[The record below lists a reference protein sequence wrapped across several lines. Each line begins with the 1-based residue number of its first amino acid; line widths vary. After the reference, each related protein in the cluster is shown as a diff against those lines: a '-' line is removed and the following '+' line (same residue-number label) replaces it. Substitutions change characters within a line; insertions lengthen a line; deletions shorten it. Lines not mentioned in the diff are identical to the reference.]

1 MGEFWLR
8 QKNWVTKEAAS
19 AAHIYGKKLV
29 AAESLTGWPNWQ
41 QGPTDFKQLFDI
53 AFCAGLNQ
61 VVFHNFAHNPAIA
74 GKPGFAY
81 HAGEHINVNATWW
94 PMARPFMDYL
104 SRCSYMLRQ
113 GNFVGD
119 VCLYYGDK
127 APNLVP
133 ARRIDPNIAPRYP
146 DGTCLHC
153 GAPKPIEPGRL
164 AGYDYDYINSDIIIT
179 SS

>member
-1 MGEFWLR
+1 
-8 QKNWVTKEAAS
+8 
-19 AAHIYGKKLV
+19 
-29 AAESLTGWPNWQ
+29 
-41 QGPTDFKQLFDI
+41 
-53 AFCAGLNQ
+53 
-61 VVFHNFAHNPAIA
+61 
-74 GKPGFAY
+74 
-81 HAGEHINVNATWW
+81 
-94 PMARPFMDYL
+94 MDYL

-119 VCLYYGDK
+119 VCLYYGDQ

-164 AGYDYDYINSDIIIT
+164 AGYDYDYINSDIINTKLRTEKGRLVLPGGQSYKIMLLPENDEVSLEVT
-179 SS
+179 GLGSFAKVC